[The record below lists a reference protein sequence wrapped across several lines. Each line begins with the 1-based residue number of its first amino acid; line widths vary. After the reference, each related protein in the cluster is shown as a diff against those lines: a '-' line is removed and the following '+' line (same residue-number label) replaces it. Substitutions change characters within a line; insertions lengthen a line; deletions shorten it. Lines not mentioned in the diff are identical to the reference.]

1 MSGIVFFRTQK
12 LGDLKDFY
20 LNQVGC
26 QLWQDQK
33 DCLIF
38 KKGNFLFGFC
48 ERDDVDRE
56 GIITF
61 FYDRKEEVDQLYE
74 KFKKIAISPPSMNEK
89 YRIYQFF
96 ACDPEE
102 RMVEFQYFDH
112 PVNRYLCGDE
122 LLKTRRSIR
131 YFNQKDIPEKTLKQI
146 LDVSR
151 FSPTSRNSQSYYFK
165 IIREKELIKKLSEV
179 RGESSNP
186 IGRAPVAAAVC
197 SDPDLSKRYIQD
209 GCIAAYHFML
219 SAWFFGLGTCWIGG
233 MDREEVKKLL
243 KVPSNHY
250 IATITPLGY
259 PAEIPLNIP
268 ERKELSWFMR

>member
-12 LGDLKDFY
+12 LGELKDFY

-38 KKGNFLFGFC
+38 KNGNFLFGFC
-48 ERDDVDRE
+48 ERDDVDKE

-61 FYDRKEEVDQLYE
+61 FYDRKEKVDQFYE
-74 KFKKIAISPPSMNEK
+74 KFKKVAFSPPSMNVK
-89 YRIYQFF
+89 YQIYHFF
-96 ACDPEE
+96 APDPEG
-102 RMVEFQYFDH
+102 RKVEFQYFDH
-112 PVNRYLCGDE
+112 PVNEHLCGDE

-131 YFNQKDIPEKTLKQI
+131 DFDQKDIPEKILKQI
-146 LDVSR
+146 LNVSR

-179 RGESSNP
+179 RGKSSTP
-186 IGRAPVAAAVC
+186 ISRAPVTVAVC
-197 SDPDLSKRYIQD
+197 ADPDLSKRYIQD

-259 PAEIPLNIP
+259 PAEISLNTP
-268 ERKELSWFMR
+268 ERKTLSWFMR

>member
-12 LGDLKDFY
+12 LGELKDFY

-26 QLWQDQK
+26 QLWQDQT

-38 KKGNFLFGFC
+38 KHGNFLFGFC
-48 ERDDVDRE
+48 ERDDVDTE

-61 FYDRKEEVDQLYE
+61 FYDRKEEVDQFYE
-74 KFKKIAISPPSMNEK
+74 KFKKIALSPPSMNEK
-89 YRIYQFF
+89 YGIYQFF
-96 ACDPEE
+96 ARDPEE

-112 PVNRYLCGDE
+112 PVNMYLCGDE

-131 YFNQKDIPEKTLKQI
+131 DYKKENIPDKI
-146 LDVSR
+146 LEEVIENSR

-179 RGESSNP
+179 RGGSSAP
-186 IGRAPVAAAVC
+186 IGRAPVAVAVC
-197 SDPDLSKRYIQD
+197 SDPDLSKRHIQD

-243 KVPSNHY
+243 KMPLNHY

-259 PAEIPLNIP
+259 PVEISPNTP
-268 ERKELSWFMR
+268 ERKELSWFLR

>member
-12 LGDLKDFY
+12 LGELKDFY

-38 KKGNFLFGFC
+38 KHGNFLFGFC
-48 ERDDVDRE
+48 KRDEVDKE

-61 FYDRKEEVDQLYE
+61 FYDRKEEVDQIHE
-74 KFKKIAISPPSMNEK
+74 KFNKIALSPPSMNEK
-89 YRIYQFF
+89 YGIYQFF
-96 ACDPEE
+96 ARDPEE

-112 PVNRYLCGDE
+112 PVNMYLCGDE
-122 LLKTRRSIR
+122 LLKTRRSVR
-131 YFNQKDIPEKTLKQI
+131 DYKQENIPDKILEK
-146 LDVSR
+146 VFENSR

-179 RGESSNP
+179 RGESSAP
-186 IGRAPVAAAVC
+186 IGRAPVAVAVC
-197 SDPDLSKRYIQD
+197 SDPDLSRRHIQD

-219 SAWFFGLGTCWIGG
+219 SAWFVGLGTCWIGG
-233 MDREEVKKLL
+233 MDREKVKKLL
-243 KVPSNHY
+243 KIPSNHY

-259 PAEIPLNIP
+259 PAEIPFSP
-268 ERKELSWFMR
+268 PGKKELSWFMR